1 MPLSEREIACVGNTG
16 QSSGEYLQGAVIDFH
31 PVYNRP
37 LSLLMFHQCWKKTQT
52 AMLAVRVFLL

>member
-1 MPLSEREIACVGNTG
+1 MPVSEGEIVCVGNTE
-16 QSSGEYLQGAVIDFH
+16 QSSVEYLQDAVIYFH

-37 LSLLMFHQCWKKTQT
+37 LSLLMFHQCRKKTQ